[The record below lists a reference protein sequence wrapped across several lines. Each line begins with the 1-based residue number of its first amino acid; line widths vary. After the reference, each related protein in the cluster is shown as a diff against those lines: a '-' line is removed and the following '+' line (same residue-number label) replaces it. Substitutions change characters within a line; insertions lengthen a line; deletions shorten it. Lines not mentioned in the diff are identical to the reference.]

1 MGMYQGL
8 VAMRAALLVVL
19 SVSGVSGGVL
29 EELKALP
36 ALPVPHYAWPFCHL
50 GNSCTKELM
59 ATRLPWSSPEVMKEY
74 ARITGSVSTYA
85 SPQGDA
91 EDIEAMWEK

>member
-1 MGMYQGL
+1 
-8 VAMRAALLVVL
+8 MRAALLVAL
-19 SVSGVSGGVL
+19 SGPGASGAPSVSVL
-29 EELKALP
+29 EQLKALP